1 MPQNLDKDGL
11 KSLINSYELFF
22 IDIWGVIHNG
32 LQIFEDSIEV
42 LENLKKN
49 NKEFVLL
56 TNAPRPNST
65 VIDFLKKM
73 GLKKFYEEVYTSGE
87 ASLKYLMENFLNS
100 KFYHIGP
107 SRDFDLFK
115 RFEQNKVSNI
125 NQADYFI
132 CTGLFE
138 DHEVKLDYYK
148 DLLEKFS
155 EEFEQAKEEAE
166 DLMERN
172 KPIDTQIVC
181 DCGNNKKMQLRT
193 NQSGQFLGCEAF
205 ILEGE
210 QQCKKTLSLLDEDLF
225 SDSDDKE
232 AESIFNKTKCD
243 VCNSAMDG
251 YIIDN
256 NRKLEIC
263 SNSPICSGTKL
274 VEGEFIKPKN
284 EDEEFIDCHKCDN
297 KMELKLGRFF
307 ANFLFHHHHH
317 LCKDKLFLH
326 KL

>member
-11 KSLINSYELFF
+11 RSKINSYELFF

-73 GLKKFYEEVYTSGE
+73 GLKKFYEDVYTSGE

-107 SRDFDLFK
+107 PRDFDLFK

-138 DHEVKLDYYK
+138 DHETKLEYYK

-155 EEFEQAKEEAE
+155 
-166 DLMERN
+166 
-172 KPIDTQIVC
+172 
-181 DCGNNKKMQLRT
+181 NKKFVCT
-193 NQSGQFLGCEAF
+193 NPDLIVDRGDVREFCAGSVAKIFEEIGGKVIYFGKPYPPVYNLSANINGKNVLCIGDNMNTDIKGANIQNFDNLLITSG
-205 ILEGE
+205 IH
-210 QQCKKTLSLLDEDLF
+210 KKELS
-225 SDSDDKE
+225 S
-232 AESIFNKTKCD
+232 FN
-243 VCNSAMDG
+243 
-251 YIIDN
+251 ID
-256 NRKLEIC
+256 KLEKKYGV
-263 SNSPICSGTKL
+263 SVNYTQTKL
-274 VEGEFIKPKN
+274 KWWTK
-284 EDEEFIDCHKCDN
+284 
-297 KMELKLGRFF
+297 LKSTKISKF
-307 ANFLFHHHHH
+307 
-317 LCKDKLFLH
+317 
-326 KL
+326 

>member
-11 KSLINSYELFF
+11 RSKINSYELFF

-73 GLKKFYEEVYTSGE
+73 GLKKFYEDVYTSGE
-87 ASLKYLMENFLNS
+87 ASLKYLMKNFLNA

-107 SRDFDLFK
+107 PRDFDLFK

-132 CTGLFE
+132 CTGLFK
-138 DHEVKLDYYK
+138 DHETKLEYYK

-155 EEFEQAKEEAE
+155 
-166 DLMERN
+166 
-172 KPIDTQIVC
+172 
-181 DCGNNKKMQLRT
+181 NKKFVCT
-193 NQSGQFLGCEAF
+193 NPDLIVDRGDVREFCAGSIAKIFEEIGGKVIYFGKPYPPVYNLSANINGKNVLCIGDNMNTDIKGANIQNFDNLLITSG
-205 ILEGE
+205 IH
-210 QQCKKTLSLLDEDLF
+210 KKELSSLN
-225 SDSDDKE
+225 
-232 AESIFNKTKCD
+232 IH
-243 VCNSAMDG
+243 
-251 YIIDN
+251 
-256 NRKLEIC
+256 KLEKKYGV
-263 SNSPICSGTKL
+263 SVNYTQTKL
-274 VEGEFIKPKN
+274 KWWTKLKFIK
-284 EDEEFIDCHKCDN
+284 I
-297 KMELKLGRFF
+297 LRF
-307 ANFLFHHHHH
+307 
-317 LCKDKLFLH
+317 
-326 KL
+326 